1 MWDLITLKKCTSCKI
16 NKTSQVVC
24 TNQFCLYKEFYL
36 DLDEYIKNKI
46 NEMLS
51 NKNIQKRVSIQI
63 YPENIFN
70 CALPNKSGTTIS
82 TQNINKVK
90 QLIER
95 IYGLIY
101 STRREKERIKLIR
114 FYKFTNKN
122 I

>member
-1 MWDLITLKKCTSCKI
+1 
-16 NKTSQVVC
+16 
-24 TNQFCLYKEFYL
+24 
-36 DLDEYIKNKI
+36 
-46 NEMLS
+46 MLS